1 MPDVDLASRRLALL
15 LGHAGAALWDMPV
28 TEGALLEPARPA
40 SWSAGFCRLLGYP
53 EGYALPER
61 VDSLSAQLHPDDRAA
76 TLDALRRYART
87 GAGSFEAECRL
98 RCHDGYYRWFRLSA
112 DALRALDGRASWIG
126 GALSDIHELVI
137 SRRALER
144 VDSLRSQNRF
154 HDHAARLATAVARM
168 HLDALDEGVLNC
180 LRILGDF
187 LDAHRAYLFRIDP
200 AARVWINT
208 HEWCAEG
215 VAPQITQLKDVP
227 FDLYPGLQE
236 RLRSGQPL
244 VIERLVDTSQVS
256 PAGRERLL
264 AQGIRAM
271 MLYPV
276 RAEGE
281 LLGFVGFD
289 DVERE
294 RSFSDTDHA
303 LLGLAADNLSA
314 LLMRHRHYR
323 REQDARLAL
332 EGVNRQLVEALAEV
346 ERLARHDALTGL
358 FNRGWLDQALKTEA
372 ERFRRARHPL
382 TIILFDIDQ
391 FKQINDSLGHDV
403 GDRVLRAIA
412 SALIRRVR
420 GGDIA
425 GRWGGEEF
433 LVIAPNTTL
442 DAALQVAERLREA
455 IVALKVGC
463 PVSASFG
470 VAELQPGESISRL
483 LIRADRALYRAKAT
497 GRNRVCGAT
506 PDVDGPHL

>member
-1 MPDVDLASRRLALL
+1 
-15 LGHAGAALWDMPV
+15 
-28 TEGALLEPARPA
+28 
-40 SWSAGFCRLLGYP
+40 
-53 EGYALPER
+53 
-61 VDSLSAQLHPDDRAA
+61 LH
-76 TLDALRRYART
+76 
-87 GAGSFEAECRL
+87 
-98 RCHDGYYRWFRLSA
+98 
-112 DALRALDGRASWIG
+112 
-126 GALSDIHELVI
+126 
-137 SRRALER
+137 
-144 VDSLRSQNRF
+144 
-154 HDHAARLATAVARM
+154 
-168 HLDALDEGVLNC
+168 
-180 LRILGDF
+180 
-187 LDAHRAYLFRIDP
+187 
-200 AARVWINT
+200 
-208 HEWCAEG
+208 
-215 VAPQITQLKDVP
+215 
-227 FDLYPGLQE
+227 
-236 RLRSGQPL
+236 SGQPL
-244 VIERLVDTSQVS
+244 VIERLIDTQRVS
-256 PAGRERLL
+256 PAGREHLL
-264 AQGIRAM
+264 AQGIRAL

-358 FNRGWLDQALKTEA
+358 FNRGWLDQTLKTEA

-382 TIILFDIDQ
+382 TVILFDIDQ
-391 FKQINDSLGHDV
+391 FKQINDSLGHDM

-433 LVIAPNTTL
+433 LVIAPNTAL

-483 LIRADRALYRAKAT
+483 LIRADRALYRAKET

-506 PDVDGPHL
+506 PVVDGPHS